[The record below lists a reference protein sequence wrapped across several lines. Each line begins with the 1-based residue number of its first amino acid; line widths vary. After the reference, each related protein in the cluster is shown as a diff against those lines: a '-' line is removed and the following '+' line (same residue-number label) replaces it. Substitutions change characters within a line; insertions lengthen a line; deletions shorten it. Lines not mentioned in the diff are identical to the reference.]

1 MSTISQFTPAK
12 LKAWIELYSGTIV
25 GPIGPEGPEGPQGIQ
40 GIPGNDGA
48 DGTNGTNG
56 IDGTDGADGATGPV
70 GPEGPQGIQG
80 PTGADGT
87 DGVDGD
93 TMWDTVTGG
102 INYAGGKVG
111 IGDTSPTN
119 LLTLKASGNSLPIKM
134 TASRTYQLGDP
145 ASVGIFG
152 DGGTDGTHDLGA
164 IRFSTSDD
172 RGNDGAAGW
181 TRIYAGGSSSNYTSK
196 TEMARFAHQGSG
208 TDYITLY
215 TEDKERMRIDASGN
229 VGIGTAAPVRKLH
242 IDGGTDSTVMGL
254 YGDTSVLVDFRANAG
269 AGGRTAYIQSASN
282 GSLNLAN
289 EGGAQF
295 TFRNGGAERMRID
308 SSGHL
313 LVSTT
318 NPSPATNNVEGIA
331 IRENGIAEV
340 SCKTGS
346 TPLRVNKGGTGTIV
360 QFYING
366 TTEGKISVNTG
377 TTPVFASG
385 SDRRLKTDIRDM
397 EGELENVL
405 ALRPVDFTMKAC
417 GSASSG
423 FIAQE
428 VQEIWPHKVL
438 EDPDDAGMLSIA
450 GLGDTD
456 ARLIK
461 AIQEQQEMINKLVAR
476 VEELEG
482 ANTSN

>member
-25 GPIGPEGPEGPQGIQ
+25 GPIGPEGPEGPQG
-40 GIPGNDGA
+40 PAGA
-48 DGTNGTNG
+48 
-56 IDGTDGADGATGPV
+56 
-70 GPEGPQGIQG
+70 
-80 PTGADGT
+80 

-229 VGIGTAAPVRKLH
+229 VKINTGNLELSNGGGWTMPDANWVRSLNNVAVYN
-242 IDGGTDSTVMGL
+242 GS
-254 YGDTSVLVDFRANAG
+254 SSANAFATPG
-269 AGGRTAYIQSASN
+269 DFTAGY
-282 GSLNLAN
+282 
-289 EGGAQF
+289 
-295 TFRNGGAERMRID
+295 
-308 SSGHL
+308 
-313 LVSTT
+313 
-318 NPSPATNNVEGIA
+318 
-331 IRENGIAEV
+331 
-340 SCKTGS
+340 
-346 TPLRVNKGGTGTIV
+346 
-360 QFYING
+360 
-366 TTEGKISVNTG
+366 
-377 TTPVFASG
+377 
-385 SDRRLKTDIRDM
+385 SDMRLKTHLGTIPDALDKVCSL
-397 EGELENVL
+397 EGFYYERNEKAVELGYTGGERRVGLSAQDVQAVL
-405 ALRPVDFTMKAC
+405 PEVVKDAPINIDNGTDYLTVDYERVVPLLVEA
-417 GSASSG
+417 
-423 FIAQE
+423 
-428 VQEIWPHKVL
+428 
-438 EDPDDAGMLSIA
+438 
-450 GLGDTD
+450 
-456 ARLIK
+456 IK
-461 AIQEQQEMINKLVAR
+461 AQQIQID
-476 VEELEG
+476 ELKR
-482 ANTSN
+482 NQK